1 MVQFS
6 NVRLGQLRFIVA
18 FSIRPRDSISVSPLP
33 DKSQNYQIYKRLDG
47 GGWLY
52 LAEWSALALHR
63 NDILKA
69 VKRYYKMWGV

>member
-1 MVQFS
+1 METTY
-6 NVRLGQLRFIVA
+6 
-18 FSIRPRDSISVSPLP
+18 SINTSSKNKYKVSESALP
-33 DKSQNYQIYKRLDG
+33 NNAQNYQLFKKLDN

-69 VKRYYKMWGV
+69 VKRYYKMWGG

>member
-1 MVQFS
+1 METYS
-6 NVRLGQLRFIVA
+6 TNTTSKLKYR
-18 FSIRPRDSISVSPLP
+18 ISVSPLP

-69 VKRYYKMWGV
+69 VKRYYKMWGG